1 MRVFLWDVFFYIFH
15 IFLLLFND
23 LRAHEHNKFVTKKIK
38 KYLKQSALMT
48 KNTESFLCVD
58 WIKSDCNEFK
68 RDVSSSQLWQ
78 KQNMHFGRDSKAVI
92 SNDYRCYGIRL
103 LLFEPAYF
111 FANMLQAIMLLLSR
125 ILWHFIE
132 LSNLFIQINFQF
144 EIIFSEEHKIA
155 NAS

>member
-15 IFLLLFND
+15 IFLLLLND

-92 SNDYRCYGIRL
+92 SNDYRYYGIRL

-111 FANMLQAIMLLLSR
+111 LPTCCRPSCYFFQGFYDISLNSQIYLFKLI
-125 ILWHFIE
+125 
-132 LSNLFIQINFQF
+132 SNL
-144 EIIFSEEHKIA
+144 K
-155 NAS
+155 